1 MHWPVAEEI
10 RIMRKLKSF
19 FGGLGLIL
27 LLVAGLIIWA
37 RLPLVMVVALLAVLL
52 MWLLFTRV
60 GRQTLSVTGVGI
72 STLRQ
77 RIGASSVIV
86 IGIAGVV
93 GVLVAMLAMGDG
105 FQATLQQTGST
116 DTAIVLRGGSN
127 AELNSVLERDSL
139 GVIANAPGVARGANG
154 KPLAS
159 AELSVVANLP
169 KRNDPGSDANVQIRG
184 VGDEAWALRPNVKIV
199 QGRRFKPGLRELVVG
214 QGALRQF
221 AGLEVG
227 HELRLAGQE
236 WTVVG
241 EFVSND
247 SHDSELWG
255 DAQTVAAAYRRGS
268 SAQSVTVRLTS
279 PKAFDTFKAAL
290 LADPRLKVDVSTTRE
305 YYSKQSEGLTKV
317 IRIVGITVG
326 VIMAIGAVFGAL
338 NTMFAAIAAR
348 SREIATLRAIGFRG
362 VPVVVS
368 VLLETMLLALLGGV
382 LGGMV
387 TWLVFNGYT
396 ASTLGSNFSQVVF
409 QFKVSPE
416 LLWTGIKWAMAIGF
430 IGGLFPA
437 VRAARLPVSAALREL

>member
-1 MHWPVAEEI
+1 
-10 RIMRKLKSF
+10 MRKFKSF
-19 FGGLGLIL
+19 LASFGLIL
-27 LLVAGLIIWA
+27 LLIACLVIWT
-37 RLPLVMVVALLAVLL
+37 RLPLAAVGVLL
-52 MWLLFTRV
+52 VLLVLWLAFTRR
-60 GRQTLSVTGVGI
+60 GRQTLSVTNVGI
-72 STLRQ
+72 STLGQ

-105 FQATLQQTGST
+105 FQATLQQTGSN

-127 AELNSVLERDSL
+127 AELNSVLERDNLS
-139 GVIANAPGVARGANG
+139 VIAEAPGVARGPDG

-159 AELSVVANLP
+159 AEISVVANLP
-169 KRNDPGSDANVQIRG
+169 KKSDPTADANVQIRG
-184 VGDEAWALRPNVKIV
+184 VGDQAWALRPNVKIV

-214 QGALRQF
+214 QGAMRQF
-221 AGLEVG
+221 VGLEVG
-227 HELRLAGQE
+227 RQLRLAGQQ

-241 EFVSND
+241 EFVAND

-255 DAQTVAAAYRRGS
+255 DTQTVAAAYRRGS

-305 YYSKQSEGLTKV
+305 YYTKQSERLTKV

-362 VPVVVS
+362 LPVVVS

-382 LGGMV
+382 LGGLV
-387 TWLVFNGYT
+387 TWLIFNGYT

-409 QFKVSPE
+409 QFKVSPA

-430 IGGLFPA
+430 VGGLFPA
-437 VRAARLPVSAALREL
+437 VRAARLPVSTALREL